1 MEVNFCKNAGSK
13 TPQMNFENSVFG
25 KSTFFR
31 SHFTLKV
38 EVSMFFAT
46 FTFHGKNMKEG
57 RISMWRGVDK
67 FGKVDTLNL
76 QRNLVKILRH

>member
-1 MEVNFCKNAGSK
+1 
-13 TPQMNFENSVFG
+13 MNFENSVFG

-57 RISMWRGVDK
+57 RISMLRGVDK